1 MSMITDETICA
12 EMLVH
17 VPMCTHQDPKKI
29 LVISSETQISTE
41 LARYDEISYEVIS
54 QNFLQELEKKQ
65 DESFDLVIVY
75 ADETV
80 DTVFVAQINRVL
92 NAKGLFVCKTNVKK
106 ELMMA
111 CTHLFG
117 IVMPYK
123 YTKTKSFDEVVL
135 ASKLYHP
142 TADILLQRSDLLEG
156 VSYYNTE
163 VHLGSFALPNFERKE
178 LAGIYKQ

>member
-1 MSMITDETICA
+1 MSIITDETICA

-29 LVISSETQISTE
+29 LVISSETQIPTE

-65 DESFDLVIVY
+65 DESFDIVIVY
-75 ADETV
+75 ADETI
-80 DTVFVAQINRVL
+80 DAVFVAQINRVL

-111 CTHLFG
+111 CTHL
-117 IVMPYK
+117 
-123 YTKTKSFDEVVL
+123 
-135 ASKLYHP
+135 
-142 TADILLQRSDLLEG
+142 LE
-156 VSYYNTE
+156 
-163 VHLGSFALPNFERKE
+163 L
-178 LAGIYKQ
+178 